1 MTDELAIRT
10 MSLQDM
16 GVAVEWAAREGW
28 NPGLADAHCFHRTDP
43 EGFLIGELDGLPVS
57 CISVV
62 RYGGGFGFLG
72 FYIVKPEF
80 RGRGFGW
87 KTWLAGF
94 DHLADRNIGL
104 DGVIDQQDN
113 YRKSGFALAHRN
125 IRYQGLTGTVM
136 TGNTEGLVIQND
148 AHWNSDLLDYD
159 RQFFPEDRELFIRGW
174 CVEAGHKVAVVL
186 ERDRIAGYGVIRP
199 CRDGFKVGPL
209 FADTDRAALSLLHE
223 LTDCVEPDK
232 PFFLDVPEP
241 NSEAMELAQSLGMK
255 SIFETARMYS
265 VQDPE
270 LPLDRIYGIT
280 TFELG

>member
-1 MTDELAIRT
+1 MEV
-10 MSLQDM
+10 Q
-16 GVAVEWAAREGW
+16 
-28 NPGLADAHCFHRTDP
+28 
-43 EGFLIGELDGLPVS
+43 
-57 CISVV
+57 
-62 RYGGGFGFLG
+62 
-72 FYIVKPEF
+72 
-80 RGRGFGW
+80 
-87 KTWLAGF
+87 
-94 DHLADRNIGL
+94 
-104 DGVIDQQDN
+104 
-113 YRKSGFALAHRN
+113 
-125 IRYQGLTGTVM
+125 
-136 TGNTEGLVIQND
+136 
-148 AHWNSDLLDYD
+148 
-159 RQFFPEDRELFIRGW
+159 
-174 CVEAGHKVAVVL
+174 KVAVVL
-186 ERDRIAGYGVIRP
+186 ERARIAGYGVIRP